1 MQMTRARIAVAA
13 LSLSAAAMVA
23 IWGQEGW
30 TEHAVIPVSGDVP
43 TYGPGLTKHP
53 DGSPVKLGESIK
65 PLPAARQSLAHLQA
79 GEVQLKRCVIGPVYQ
94 AEWDLLVDAAYQYG
108 TPTVCKSSMVRHVN
122 AGRYREACEAYALYR
137 FVAGR
142 DCSVA
147 GSGCRGVWL
156 RAKARRDA
164 CMAVQ

>member
-1 MQMTRARIAVAA
+1 MTRVRLAVAA
-13 LSLSAAAMVA
+13 LSLSAAAFV
-23 IWGQEGW
+23 GLTVSEGW
-30 TEHAVIPVSGDVP
+30 EPVGMIPVKGDRP
-43 TYGPGLTKHP
+43 TNGFGGTVNA
-53 DGSPVKLGESIK
+53 DGSPVKLGEAIA
-65 PLPAARQSLAHLQA
+65 PVPALKRSLSHIQRDESA
-79 GEVQLKRCVIGPVYQ
+79 LKRCVIGPVYQ

-108 TPTVCKSSMVRHVN
+108 TATVCKSSMVRHVN